1 MRSFLKIKRALSFY
15 TILSVIGS
23 CALYSEGVDK
33 KLADVLKRDSQ
44 PKEVLEHFQRDYILL
59 KKGAIEFENNF
70 QFSYNSANQIF
81 LDSFAIL
88 DPVFLTLGQFGI
100 ESIKRQIISDIVTVR
115 YGITDYLQAELAVP
129 FIYRHDQRAKVE
141 VNKEDLVDDAG
152 LGDIAFSLSD
162 QIYRETAKRPAL
174 IVNLSFKSKT
184 GKSPYDIDLK
194 NELPLGTGYYS
205 IKAGVNFIKNIDP
218 TVVFGGVAYAYNMDQ
233 DVGETVNGKFLEK
246 VEPGDTISLNAG
258 MGYAVTYNFSLTAQ
272 FQYDYTLSSYSTVD
286 GNRTKVAN
294 SSLNVAQLKI
304 GGGWALS
311 KDRSVNVSLGI
322 GLTSDSPDFV
332 LEVRTPFKF

>member
-1 MRSFLKIKRALSFY
+1 MKKLKVFKKAVVFS
-15 TILSVIGS
+15 TILAFSGS
-23 CALYSEGVDK
+23 ALYSAGVNK
-33 KLADVLKRDSQ
+33 RLAEVLKKENQ

-59 KKGAIEFENNF
+59 KKGKWEFENNF

-100 ESIKRQIISDIVTVR
+100 ESIKRQIVSDIVTVR
-115 YGITDYLQAELAVP
+115 YGITNYLQAELAIP
-129 FIYRHDQRAKVE
+129 LIYRHDQRSKVE
-141 VNKEDLVDDAG
+141 VNKEDLADDYG
-152 LGDIAFSLSD
+152 IGDIAFSLSD
-162 QIYRETAKRPAL
+162 QIYRESLNRPAM

-184 GKSPYDIDLK
+184 GKSPYEIDLK

-205 IKAGVNFIKNIDP
+205 LKAGVNFIKNIDP
-218 TVVFGGVAYAYNMDQ
+218 TVVFGGISYAYNFEQ
-233 DVGETVNGKFLEK
+233 NVGEMVNGKFLEK

-272 FQYDYTLSSYSTVD
+272 FQYDYTLPSYSTVD

-294 SSLNVAQLKI
+294 STLNVAQLKI

-311 KDRSVNVSLGI
+311 KDKSVNVSLGI

-332 LEVRTPFKF
+332 LEIRTPFKF

>member
-1 MRSFLKIKRALSFY
+1 MGKIYKFIGLY
-15 TILSVIGS
+15 TAFSLISSSLY
-23 CALYSEGVDK
+23 CANISK
-33 KLADVLKRDSQ
+33 KLADVLKKESQ

-59 KKGAIEFENNF
+59 KKGNWEFENNF

-100 ESIKRQIISDIVTVR
+100 EAIKRQIVSDIITVR
-115 YGITDYLQAELAVP
+115 YGIADYLQAELAIP
-129 FIYRHDQRAKVE
+129 LLYRHDQRSKVE
-141 VNKEDLVDDAG
+141 VNKEDLADDYG
-152 LGDIAFSLSD
+152 IGDIAFSISD
-162 QIYRETAKRPAL
+162 QIYRENPKRPAT
-174 IVNLSFKSKT
+174 IINLSFKSKT

-205 IKAGVNFIKNIDP
+205 LKAGVNFIKNIDP
-218 TVVFGGVAYAYNMDQ
+218 TVVFGGISYAYNFER
-233 DVGETVNGKFLEK
+233 DVNQIVKGKNLEK
-246 VEPGDTISLNAG
+246 VEPGDTITLNAG

-272 FQYDYTLSSYSTVD
+272 FQYDYTLPSYSTVD

-294 SSLNVAQLKI
+294 STLNVAQLKI

-311 KDRSVNVSLGI
+311 KDKSVNVSLAI